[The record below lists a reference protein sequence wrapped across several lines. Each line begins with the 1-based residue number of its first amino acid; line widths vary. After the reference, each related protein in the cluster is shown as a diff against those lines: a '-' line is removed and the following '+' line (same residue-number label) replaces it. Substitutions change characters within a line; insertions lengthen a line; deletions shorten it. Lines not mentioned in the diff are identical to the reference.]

1 MEFLTAIV
9 RWSLHNRLSVL
20 VFSAL
25 LILAGLDSARKL
37 KIDAVPDITNVQV
50 QVITSAPALSTLEIE
65 QYVTYPIERAVSGIP
80 KLQEV
85 RSVSRYGFSII
96 TIVFEEG
103 ADLYLSRQLVSEKL
117 VEVSNQIPRNYG
129 SPQIGPIST
138 GLGEVYQFV
147 LKSKT
152 HSLTELTTY
161 LNWFVNPV
169 LKTVHGVVEVNT
181 FGGKVKQYRVV
192 VDISKVAALGLGIR
206 DVAEAVLANNTAT
219 GGGYV
224 ERNKEHLVI
233 GTEGLLKKPEDF
245 YKISIGKTPDGFPI
259 YLSAVAKVE
268 EGFRLRK
275 GGATSDGQG
284 EVVGAMTLM
293 LVNENSLQ
301 VTDAVKKKIE
311 EIKTTLPAGMEIEPF
326 YDRSVMVKNTISTV
340 LWNLGEGA
348 VLVILV
354 LFLMIGDIRS
364 GLVIAVTI
372 PLAMLFAIT
381 VMRFRDLPA
390 NLMSMGA
397 IDFGLIVD
405 GAVILVENSFRR
417 LLELAREKGRRLTFE
432 ERRET
437 ILSATVEVRKATIF
451 GEIIIGVVYLPI
463 LTLSGTEGKMFVP
476 MALTV
481 LFALLGA
488 FFLTLTIIPV
498 LASYFLDPKVDQEEE
513 TAFFKKINREY
524 KPFLDKAMSR
534 SRRVVWMAL
543 AGFGLAIVGFAFMGA
558 EFIPTMDEGSVLL
571 EITRLPSSSLQQ
583 SLDTSTKIEKALM
596 AKFPE
601 IVSIVSKTGS
611 PELANE
617 PMGLDKT
624 DVFLELKPRKE
635 WRFTKAEF
643 EEEISKIVSD
653 AVPEVAF
660 GISQPI
666 QMRTNEMIAGI
677 RADVGIK
684 IFGED
689 LATLKGLAEKI
700 ASLAKGVEGV
710 ADLRIEQLSGLEYLR
725 VRPRREAMARYGY
738 SINDVNQIAESLS
751 AGHQVGVLFEGQKRF
766 EIAVVSEWKLEND
779 LGSLKAL
786 PVGTKGKIV
795 PFGELADVSLED
807 GPVQINHENQ
817 YRLAIVQ
824 FNIRGSD
831 MVSTVQ
837 RVDERI
843 RSKIVF
849 PPGYRYEMGGEFKKY
864 NSARSTLMVVVPIT
878 LIVIFLFLYLAFREF
893 SPALLIFL
901 NVPFAV
907 TGGVF
912 SLLLRGMPFSIPAG
926 IGFIALFGIA
936 ILNGL
941 VLVTFAREEET
952 KGVDAG
958 EAIRRAAEHRI
969 RPVITTAL
977 LASIGFLPM
986 ALSTSPGAEVQ
997 RPLATVVIGGLI
1009 SASLLTLIVIPVVY
1023 ARFIPIGRKPEKVL
1037 GGIGP
1042 NRTRMK

>member
-9 RWSLHNRLSVL
+9 RWSLHNRLAII
-20 VFSAL
+20 VFSIL
-25 LILAGLDSARKL
+25 LFGIGVDSARRL

-50 QVITSAPALSTLEIE
+50 QIITTAPALSTLEIE

-85 RSVSRYGFSII
+85 RSVSRYGFSIV

-117 VEVSNQIPRNYG
+117 VDVSSQIPKNYG
-129 SPQIGPIST
+129 APQIGPIST
-138 GLGEVYQFV
+138 GLGEVYQFI

-181 FGGKVKQYRVV
+181 FGGKVKQYRIV
-192 VDISKVAALGLGIR
+192 VDISKIAALGLGVK
-206 DVAEAVLANNTAT
+206 DVSDAVLVNNTST
-219 GGGYV
+219 GGGYI
-224 ERNKEHLVI
+224 EKSKEHLVI
-233 GTEGLLKKPEDF
+233 GTDGLLKGREDF
-245 YKISIGKTPDGFPI
+245 YRISIGKTPDGFPI
-259 YLSAVAKVE
+259 YLSSVARVE
-268 EGFRLRK
+268 EGYRLRK
-275 GGATSDGQG
+275 GGATMEGKG
-284 EVVGAMTLM
+284 EVVGAIALM
-293 LVNENSLQ
+293 LVNENSLE
-301 VTDAVKKKIE
+301 VTDGIKKKLE
-311 EIKTTLPAGMEIEPF
+311 EIKKTLPAGMEIEPF
-326 YDRSVMVKNTISTV
+326 YDRSIMVKNTINTV

-348 VLVILV
+348 FLVIIV
-354 LFLMIGDIRS
+354 LFLMIGDLRS

-372 PLAMLFAIT
+372 PFAMLFAISI
-381 VMRFRDLPA
+381 MRFRDLPA

-417 LLELAREKGRRLTFE
+417 LLELAKEKGRRLTFE

-437 ILSATVEVRKATIF
+437 ILTATIEVRKATIF
-451 GEIIIGVVYLPI
+451 GEIIIAVVYLPI
-463 LTLSGTEGKMFVP
+463 LTLSGTEGKMFIP

-488 FFLTLTIIPV
+488 FFLTLTLIPV
-498 LASYFLDPKVDQEEE
+498 LASYFLDPKIHQEEE
-513 TAFFKKINREY
+513 TALFRKISRIY
-524 KPFLDKAMSR
+524 RPFLEKAMGNSK
-534 SRRVVWMAL
+534 RVILSALGAFAL
-543 AGFGLAIVGFAFMGA
+543 AIIGFVFMGA
-558 EFIPTMDEGSVLL
+558 EFIPTMDEGSILL
-571 EITRLPSSSLQQ
+571 EILRLPSSSLQQ
-583 SLDTSTKIEKALM
+583 SLDTSMKIEKALL

-601 IVSIVSKTGS
+601 ITSIVSKTGS

-635 WRFTKAEF
+635 WRFTKQEF
-643 EEEISKIVSD
+643 EEEISKTVSES
-653 AVPEVAF
+653 VPEVAF

-677 RADVGIK
+677 RSDVGIK
-684 IFGED
+684 IFGEE
-689 LATLKGLAEKI
+689 LATLKALAEKI
-700 ASLAKGVEGV
+700 ATISRGVEGV

-725 VRPRREAMARYGY
+725 IRPKREAMARYGY
-738 SINDVNQIAESLS
+738 NVNDVNQIAESLAS
-751 AGHQVGVLFEGQKRF
+751 GYPVGILFEGQKRF
-766 EIAVVSEWKLEND
+766 EITVVSDWKLEND
-779 LGSLKAL
+779 LGSLRAL

-795 PFGELADVSLED
+795 PFGELADVSIED

-817 YRLAIVQ
+817 YRLALVQ
-824 FNIRGSD
+824 FNVRGSD
-831 MVSTVQ
+831 MLSTVR
-837 RVDERI
+837 RVDDRI

-849 PPGYRYEMGGEFKKY
+849 PPGYRYELGGEFKKY
-864 NSARSTLMVVVPIT
+864 NSARSTLLLVVPIT
-878 LIVIFLFLYLAFREF
+878 LVVIFLFLYLAFREP

-901 NVPFAV
+901 NVPFAI

-941 VLVTFAREEET
+941 VLVTFAREEEIDGSDSVT
-952 KGVDAG
+952 
-958 EAIRRAAEHRI
+958 AIKKAAEHRL

-1023 ARFIPIGRKPEKVL
+1023 ARFIHRVKRGK
-1037 GGIGP
+1037 G
-1042 NRTRMK
+1042 